1 MMDFEVE
8 LADLV
13 QKFGST
19 DDAAA
24 QSQYADRMQTL
35 LSQNYYNIGLIQV
48 PAALLVNKRV
58 KNAHPGTPVFM
69 YEWAEDAVIRERL
82 WVPADQQTE
91 ELLPGT
97 IAEY

>member
-1 MMDFEVE
+1 
-8 LADLV
+8 
-13 QKFGST
+13 
-19 DDAAA
+19 
-24 QSQYADRMQTL
+24 MQTL

-97 IAEY
+97 VAEY